1 MTIEDAIRRA
11 ERLLPEGRPAAD
23 GAPDERWQAIIAV
36 GAFLEQD
43 PDAVWQFA
51 RRWGAHEEADI
62 RTAIATCLLEH
73 LLEERFEVMLPR
85 IEAEVRRTPVFAD
98 TVRRCWA
105 FGQAATPPNQARL
118 ARVQALART
127 VDPIVIVDAEPADA
141 EAIHALQI
149 LAYQSEARRYDNWSI
164 PPLVESVESVR
175 EHIARHV
182 VLKAQIDGRL
192 AGSVR
197 GVVEDGVCLVGR
209 LIVDPA
215 LQQRGIG
222 TALLDAIETRHPD
235 VTAFKLFTGDRS
247 EGNLRLYRRHGYV
260 ETHRQPVSS
269 EVSLVFLRKPAG
281 RAEAS

>member
-1 MTIEDAIRRA
+1 MLGVRAGREHRPIRRA
-11 ERLLPEGRPAAD
+11 WRASRLWP
-23 GAPDERWQAIIAV
+23 
-36 GAFLEQD
+36 
-43 PDAVWQFA
+43 
-51 RRWGAHEEADI
+51 
-62 RTAIATCLLEH
+62 C
-73 LLEERFEVMLPR
+73 
-85 IEAEVRRTPVFAD
+85 
-98 TVRRCWA
+98 
-105 FGQAATPPNQARL
+105 
-118 ARVQALART
+118 T
-127 VDPIVIVDAEPADA
+127 VDPIEIVDAEPADA

-192 AGSVR
+192 AGSAAASSR
-197 GVVEDGVCLVGR
+197 MRLAGR
-209 LIVDPA
+209 PAASGRPA
-215 LQQRGIG
+215 LQQAGIG

-235 VTAFKLFTGDRS
+235 VTAFELFTGDS
-247 EGNLRLYRRHGYV
+247 GSQGNLRLDRRHGYV